1 MKRLSSGA
9 SFNLTLM
16 HKTFFISDLHLTPSR
31 PDITACFLEFMRYE
45 AIHCDALYVLGDLF
59 DFWVGDDDNSPF
71 AVQIRSAFK
80 ALTSSGVP
88 CYFIQGN
95 RDFLL
100 GKRFARQTGVTVLP
114 EEYVIEL
121 YGRRAVILH
130 GDTLC
135 IEDYSYQAFRK
146 KVHQPW
152 LQFIFNRL
160 PMFIKRKIVAQ
171 IQSDARSD
179 KQTKQLEIMDVTPSE
194 VVRVMQKHDVELMIH
209 GHTHRPNIHTDSAHQ
224 QTRIVLGDWYDQ
236 GSLLVVTPDD
246 YYLDT
251 RDFAL

>member
-1 MKRLSSGA
+1 
-9 SFNLTLM
+9 M
-16 HKTFFISDLHLTPSR
+16 HKTFFISDLHLTPTR

-59 DFWVGDDDNSPF
+59 DFWIGDDDNSPF
-71 AVQIRSAFK
+71 AKQIRSAFI
-80 ALTSSGVP
+80 ALTASGVP

-100 GKRFARQTGVTVLP
+100 GKRFCRQTGVQLLP
-114 EEYVIEL
+114 EEHVIEL

-135 IEDYSYQAFRK
+135 TADVSYQAFRK

-160 PMFIKRKIVAQ
+160 PMALKRKIVSR
-171 IQSDARSD
+171 IQSDIRSD

-194 VVRVMQKHDVELMIH
+194 VVQVMHKHQVDLMIH
-209 GHTHRPNIHTDSAHQ
+209 GHTHRPNIHHDEVHQ
-224 QTRIVLGDWYDQ
+224 QTRIVLGDWYEQ
-236 GSLLVVTPDD
+236 GSVLVVTPDD
-246 YYLDT
+246 YALEH
-251 RDFAL
+251 RDFTL